1 MEDEMLDEEGEIL
14 GAEKMEKIKTLEQE
28 PPVEE
33 SRLEQLMEEKESN
46 DPAVSLE
53 EGAAIQK
60 LIDLSEDAKRKGE
73 EIDFNSLKI
82 EDITQ
87 DEIVIGQALQDDN
100 FFKEIKEAAKDGL
113 DEAKVIEQAIVEKGE
128 GAKDFLIEKA
138 MDGIGGKI
146 LAQIENNKALSA
158 ACLVTGLLSVLSL
171 AKKDKGI
178 AGWLTGLTLGGA
190 STYMG
195 LSLFGKTEQAKKFI
209 ENQVLSLTE
218 SGEEGDQK
226 REVIKDVVKEGISSL
241 IGEEELNNV
250 LRVVAPFSA
259 DIPGLESL
267 GKLVGKK
274 EQTGNVE
281 NQPEEDLK
289 QSSMEQN
296 QFAEAGVLSGGKFSL
311 GNLKKWI
318 DKGKE
323 IFSGKEEQS
332 EENPNDENRVKSE
345 IAEVSKEVIDF
356 SEETNGVIQE
366 WVEGKTEIRE
376 VIASVIE
383 NDSADVILTSSWI
396 AIKGAAGHYVNLEA
410 ILLKKYWESA
420 RDVTNAGLEAKRFS
434 YGQAITEYITK
445 IPEFSLAFA
454 TKEALSNFFKSG
466 GNPKLLKSSLVGF
479 SKGTRWGYLVPKNL
493 TVGVYRAGKFI
504 ADHGATAVFRK
515 TAEQI
520 SKHKEE
526 FAKVGRNVWPKLF
539 ERNAEKKAEEVL
551 EKSVAKKIA
560 KKLGLKILSAP
571 IKMLA
576 GPAVLGF
583 WAWDAYDAYAFYQ
596 DYKQSKDSGKNL
608 LIEMYGEAGKILTE
622 EMKRQQKSSREEQ
635 SDFFG
640 SLEEENDGNFENM
653 DVDAMTKAVEAANER
668 IKNELPETP
677 LFEMPKIES
686 QNENSEEKENDVSDV
701 KYS

>member
-1 MEDEMLDEEGEIL
+1 MEDEMLEEEEKIL
-14 GAEKMEKIKTLEQE
+14 GAEKMEKIKNLEQDS
-28 PPVEE
+28 PVEE
-33 SRLEQLMEEKESN
+33 SRLEQLIEERESN

-53 EGAAIQK
+53 EGMTIQK
-60 LIDLSEDAKRKGE
+60 LADLIENAQKNEGE
-73 EIDFNSLKI
+73 INFDSLKI

-87 DEIVIGQALQDDN
+87 DEIVIAQALQDDG
-100 FFKEIKEAAKDGL
+100 FFEEIKEAAKDGL
-113 DEAKVIEQAIVEKGE
+113 NEAKVIEQAIVEKGG
-128 GAKDFLIEKA
+128 GAKDFLIEQAKN
-138 MDGIGGKI
+138 GIGGKI
-146 LAQIENNKALSA
+146 LAQIENNKSLSA
-158 ACLVTGLLSVLSL
+158 ACLIAGLLGVLTL

-178 AGWLTGLTLGGA
+178 AGWLTGLTLSGA

-218 SGEEGDQK
+218 SGEAGDQK
-226 REVIKDVVKEGISSL
+226 REVIKDVVKEGIGSL
-241 IGEEELNNV
+241 IGEEKVNNA
-250 LRVVAPFSA
+250 LKILAPFSA

-267 GKLVGKK
+267 GKLVGEK
-274 EQTGNVE
+274 EQTENVE
-281 NQPEEDLK
+281 NRPEENLE
-289 QSSMEQN
+289 QSSIEQN
-296 QFAEAGVLSGGKFSL
+296 QSAEAGILSGGKFSL
-311 GNLKKWI
+311 DNFKKWI
-318 DKGKE
+318 YKGKE
-323 IFSGKEEQS
+323 IFSGKEEQL
-332 EENPNDENRVKSE
+332 EENLDDENRVKSE

-420 RDVTNAGLEAKRFS
+420 KDVTNAGLEAKRFS

-479 SKGTRWGYLVPKNL
+479 SKGSRWGYLVPKNFAI
-493 TVGVYRAGKFI
+493 GVYNAGKFI
-504 ADHGATAVFRK
+504 ADNNATTAFRK
-515 TAEQI
+515 GAE
-520 SKHKEE
+520 KLARHKEE
-526 FAKVGRNVWPKLF
+526 IVGVGRKVWPKLF
-539 ERNAEKKAEEVL
+539 EKKAGKEAAEVL
-551 EKSVAKKIA
+551 GKEAAKKLA

-576 GPAVLGF
+576 GPAVLLF

-622 EMKRQQKSSREEQ
+622 EMERQQKSSREEQ
-635 SDFFG
+635 GDFFG
-640 SLEEENDGNFENM
+640 SLKEEDEGNFENL
-653 DVDAMTKAVEAANER
+653 DVDVMTRAIEAANER
-668 IKNELPETP
+668 IRTELPETP

-686 QNENSEEKENDVSDV
+686 QNENSENKEKDVSDV
-701 KYS
+701 EYS